1 MLFLKELQS
10 VKPGI
15 IFNKV
20 SGTLGDSH
28 QRACFTKYLRYYD
41 NLWQLRGSNHFVQ
54 CRSFA
59 NYFYAEFLFSCFMI
73 WVEIISW
80 CFISYS
86 LCRWSPHQSSS
97 AGGDSLAAANW
108 MDSQEWDSHHDI
120 PCSIHGKT
128 GQWRNHYQKLDCMLQ
143 LDSYYIVLLPL
154 YPWIWYWIDFHNIT
168 GSWWQG
174 LEWGGCDL
182 YTAGPRECL
191 VWKGRP
197 GEPQTKHSVHGP
209 GLKSK

>member
-1 MLFLKELQS
+1 MNVTDRKTIRNQLAQKWQKLNILFRNWKHLDKYYCWMLFPKELQS

-20 SGTLGDSH
+20 SVTLGDSH
-28 QRACFTKYLRYYD
+28 QRVSFTKYLRYYD
-41 NLWQLRGSNHFVQ
+41 KLWQLRGSKLYVQ

-59 NYFYAEFLFSCFMI
+59 NHFYAEFLFSFMI

-143 LDSYYIVLLPL
+143 LDSYYILLPL
-154 YPWIWYWIDFHNIT
+154 
-168 GSWWQG
+168 
-174 LEWGGCDL
+174 
-182 YTAGPRECL
+182 
-191 VWKGRP
+191 
-197 GEPQTKHSVHGP
+197 
-209 GLKSK
+209 